1 MVFNMSF
8 SIIKQLS
15 GHSGCE
21 VDLCKDGEEIFVRK
35 SSGSEEY
42 SHRLKKQFIK
52 QKKFL
57 LSTVQ
62 TPKILRY
69 GTEKDGIFWFDMEF
83 VNGITLAEYMHNIK
97 VKEIVDLMKV
107 LFSSLMIKDGKTNN
121 KANELFGAKISSL
134 KKKLGTENPLLKQAF
149 AKLENFD
156 FKQIPQTH
164 CCGDLTLENIILAPT
179 GKIYLIDLL
188 DSFYNSWMIDVAK
201 LLQDID
207 LGWSYRHIK
216 RDYNLNLRLGIAK
229 QALMDDILQIEN
241 GKTLLKNIYYVLLLN
256 VLRIYPYTHDEETM
270 NFLNA
275 ATEKVLNTIESME
288 E

>member
-1 MVFNMSF
+1 MIEVL
-8 SIIKQLS
+8 KQLS

-107 LFSSLMIKDGKTNN
+107 LFSSLMIKDGKINN

-134 KKKLGTENPLLKQAF
+134 KKKLWTENPLLKQAF

-207 LGWSYRHIK
+207 LGWSYRHIR

-229 QALMDDILQIEN
+229 QALMDDILQLEN

-270 NFLNA
+270 NFLNVS
-275 ATEKVLNTIESME
+275 TEKVLNTLESME
-288 E
+288 K